1 MTTLQLQG
9 AAKSLQ
15 MLKTRIREQRDALG
29 PWLGT
34 PSFHAVLAPGEAQ
47 RYELPEFVL
56 RSPSRRK
63 AATVA
68 VEAAEL
74 TTAATS
80 VVSEVAKEGLP
91 YIE

>member
-1 MTTLQLQG
+1 MNFPSLCF
-9 AAKSLQ
+9 AAL
-15 MLKTRIREQRDALG
+15 
-29 PWLGT
+29 
-34 PSFHAVLAPGEAQ
+34 V
-47 RYELPEFVL
+47 
-56 RSPSRRK
+56 RRK

>member
-34 PSFHAVLAPGEAQ
+34 PSFHAAGEAQ

-56 RSPSRRK
+56 RSLSRRK